1 MKATKVL
8 RGCYGLLLNLYP
20 KAYREEYGVEL
31 QMVFNLSLDD
41 AMKMG
46 KLDVAG
52 VLLHE
57 MIGLPNAI
65 IHEHL
70 RERRKQKMTGKS
82 ASRFDF
88 AQGSRTEILAALAPF
103 LFFGGIPVVLGWL
116 QFSGVMPLWFAI
128 AFVLV
133 FWGSGLSLFVIG
145 FKKGAPRWFMP
156 YLGLPLPIISLL
168 VFNTLVNPE
177 WRGFPFLRESSWFIK
192 QVFHQGV
199 LWIWLLLSI
208 LLILLLTR
216 LVPRLRS
223 FHQRLRSDWTLLCF
237 LLYGAMPFMIVLS
250 FEEFKREEPY
260 LLLSFMTLALGGW
273 LYLRNSSSWNKF
285 WSLLFGMTLAMF
297 IAVMGQTFLYE
308 SSFPHTTFPRWTT
321 TLSTVIMWMWMV
333 LFMIISAGLNLLPR
347 PRSHPE
353 TA

>member
-1 MKATKVL
+1 MDVSQLL
-8 RGCYGLLLNLYP
+8 RHCYGMFLSLYP
-20 KAYREEYGVEL
+20 EAYREEYGREL
-31 QMVFNLSLDD
+31 QTVFNLSLDD

-57 MIGLPNAI
+57 LIGLPNAI

-70 RERRKQKMTGKS
+70 RERRKVKMTGKF

-88 AQGSRTEILAALAPF
+88 APGSRTEIWAALAPF

-116 QFSGVMPLWFAI
+116 QFSDVMPLWFAI

-168 VFNTLVNPE
+168 AFNTLVNPE
-177 WRGFPFLRESSWFIK
+177 WHGFPFLYESSWFVK
-192 QVFHQGV
+192 QFAHQGV
-199 LWIWLLLSI
+199 LWAGLFLSI
-208 LLILLLTR
+208 FLIFLLTR
-216 LVPRLRS
+216 FIPRLRS
-223 FHQRLRSDWTLLCF
+223 FHQRLQTDFTLLCF
-237 LLYGAMPFMIVLS
+237 ILYGAIPLVLVFS
-250 FEEFKREEPY
+250 FEEFKNEEPY
-260 LLLSFMTLALGGW
+260 LLMSFLALALGAW
-273 LYLRNSSSWNKF
+273 FYLRSDSSWRGF
-285 WSLLFGMTLAMF
+285 GSLLGGMTLAMF
-297 IAVMGQTFLYE
+297 IAAMGQTFLYE

-333 LFMIISAGLNLLPR
+333 LFMFISVALNLLPR
-347 PRSHPE
+347 PRGHPE